1 MLKARRLRRAG
12 MKPSI
17 AFVAAALLGAAPA
30 LAGTALS
37 DTHPEE
43 AYPSDTPPLVSPGPY
58 TELVRQVQ
66 EKLRALDFDA
76 GPPNGAMSTKTQAAL
91 AQFQLSQ
98 LLPASGMLDQATL
111 LALGLDPAAL
121 VSAGEQASAGGS
133 AEPPGGTAEP
143 Q

>member
-1 MLKARRLRRAG
+1 
-12 MKPSI
+12 MKPRI
-17 AFVAAALLGAAPA
+17 AVLAAALLAAAPA

-43 AYPSDTPPLVSPGPY
+43 AYPDDAAPLLSPSPY
-58 TELVRQVQ
+58 APLIRQVQ
-66 EKLRALDFDA
+66 DKLHALDFDP
-76 GPPNGAMSTKTQAAL
+76 GPVNGAMTPKTQAAL

-98 LLPASGMLDQATL
+98 LLPASGTLDQPTL

-121 VSAGEQASAGGS
+121 VSSGDEASAGG
-133 AEPPGGTAEP
+133 TAEN

>member
-1 MLKARRLRRAG
+1 
-12 MKPSI
+12 MKPRT
-17 AFVAAALLGAAPA
+17 AVFVFAAALLAAAPA

-43 AYPSDTPPLVSPGPY
+43 AYPDDAPPLLSPSPFAP
-58 TELVRQVQ
+58 LIRQVQ
-66 EKLRALDFDA
+66 DKLHAFDFDP
-76 GPPNGAMSTKTQAAL
+76 GPVNGAMTPKTQAAL

-98 LLPASGMLDQATL
+98 LLPASGMLDQPTL

-121 VSAGEQASAGGS
+121 VSSGEEAPSGDEASAGG
-133 AEPPGGTAEP
+133 TAET